1 MSYPKDNGT
10 VGLHVGYQQS
20 PCNKGFQLRTYGD
33 RQVVLV
39 DQPSG
44 GMTFFVNGDEPEQ
57 PGHHLITRAMTYS
70 QRVGQRSI
78 SLTDERT
85 LDSAELVIA
94 YD

>member
-1 MSYPKDNGT
+1 MSYPKDNGA

-20 PCNKGFQLRTYGD
+20 PCNKGFQLRTYRD

-44 GMTFFVNGDEPEQ
+44 GMTFFVNRDESEQ
-57 PGHHLITRAMTYS
+57 PGHHLITRAMIRG
-70 QRVGQRSI
+70 QRIGQRSI

-85 LDSAELVIA
+85 LDSAKLVMA
-94 YD
+94 